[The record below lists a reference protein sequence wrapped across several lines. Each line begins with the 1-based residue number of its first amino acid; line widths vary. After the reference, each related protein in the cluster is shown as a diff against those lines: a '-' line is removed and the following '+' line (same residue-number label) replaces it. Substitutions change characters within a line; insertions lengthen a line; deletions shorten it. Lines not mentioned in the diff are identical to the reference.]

1 MTDSF
6 ALNAEVRELAG
17 KGASRRLRKEG
28 KVPAII
34 YGGAKNRK
42 PTSLTLEARELV
54 KALNNEAFFSH
65 VLTLTIDGK
74 EEQAIL
80 MDLQRHPAKGHPLHA
95 DFERVTKSSVVH
107 KRIPLHF
114 INEDKCKAVKLQGGK
129 IQHSATD
136 VDITCKVGD
145 LPEFIEVDMA
155 KIEMGTVLHLS
166 DLALPKGVEL
176 VELNK
181 GADHDAPVVS
191 VVKPAGILDDED
203 IEEAEEDAAEE

>member
-107 KRIPLHF
+107 KRVPLHF

-166 DLALPKGVEL
+166 DLTLPKGVEL

>member
-107 KRIPLHF
+107 KRVPLHF

-166 DLALPKGVEL
+166 DLVLPKGVDL

-191 VVKPAGILDDED
+191 VVKPAGIIDDEN
-203 IEEAEEDAAEE
+203 EGEAEEDAAEE

>member
-1 MTDSF
+1 MSDSF

-65 VLTLTIDGK
+65 VLTLTINGK

-107 KRIPLHF
+107 KKVPLHF
-114 INEDKCKAVKLQGGK
+114 INEEQCKAVKLQGGK
-129 IQHSATD
+129 IQHSATE
-136 VDITCKVGD
+136 VDITCKVSD

-166 DLALPKGVEL
+166 DLSLPKGVAL

-191 VVKPAGILDDED
+191 VVKPAGIIDDAD
-203 IEEAEEDAAEE
+203 DAEEDAAEE

>member
-1 MTDSF
+1 MSDSF

-17 KGASRRLRKEG
+17 KGASHRLRKEG

-54 KALNNEAFFSH
+54 KALKNEAFFSH
-65 VLTLTIDGK
+65 VLTLNIGGK

-80 MDLQRHPAKGHPLHA
+80 MDIQRHPAKGHPLHA
-95 DFERVTKSSVVH
+95 DFERVTKSSTVH
-107 KRIPLHF
+107 KKVPLHF
-114 INEDKCKAVKLQGGK
+114 INEEQCKAVKLQGGK
-129 IQHSATD
+129 IQHSAID
-136 VDITCKVGD
+136 VDITCKVSD

-155 KIEMGTVLHLS
+155 KIELGTVLHLS
-166 DLALPKGVEL
+166 NLVLPKGVEL

-181 GADHDAPVVS
+181 GPDHDAPVVS
-191 VVKPAGILDDED
+191 VGKPAGISDEADADDA
-203 IEEAEEDAAEE
+203 EEATEE

>member
-1 MTDSF
+1 MSNSF

-65 VLTLTIDGK
+65 VLTLTINGK

-107 KRIPLHF
+107 KKVPLHF
-114 INEDKCKAVKLQGGK
+114 INEEQCKAVKLQGGK
-129 IQHSATD
+129 IQHSATE
-136 VDITCKVGD
+136 VDITCKVSD

-166 DLALPKGVEL
+166 NLSLPKGVAL

-191 VVKPAGILDDED
+191 VVKPAGILDDVD
-203 IEEAEEDAAEE
+203 AAEEDAAEE

>member
-1 MTDSF
+1 MSDSF
-6 ALNAEVRELAG
+6 ALNAQVRELAG

-107 KRIPLHF
+107 KRVPLHF
-114 INEDKCKAVKLQGGK
+114 INEEQCKAVKLQGGK

-136 VDITCKVGD
+136 VDITCKVSD

-166 DLALPKGVEL
+166 DLVLPKGVDL

-191 VVKPAGILDDED
+191 VVKPAGIIDDAD
-203 IEEAEEDAAEE
+203 EAEEDAAEE

>member
-107 KRIPLHF
+107 KRVPLHF

-166 DLALPKGVEL
+166 DLTLPKGVDL

-191 VVKPAGILDDED
+191 VVKPAGIIDDED
-203 IEEAEEDAAEE
+203 TDEAEEDAAEE

>member
-1 MTDSF
+1 MTNSF

-107 KRIPLHF
+107 KRVPLHF
-114 INEDKCKAVKLQGGK
+114 INEEQCKAVKLQGGK

-166 DLALPKGVEL
+166 DLVMPKGVDL
-176 VELNK
+176 VELSK

-191 VVKPAGILDDED
+191 VVKPAGIIDDED
-203 IEEAEEDAAEE
+203 EGEAEEDAAEE